1 MGCITVVDHNNAEVS
16 NLHRQIINTEGGKGT
31 SKARY
36 ARDAMRSLNITVSV
50 MAVTE
55 PLNWDNAMDLVRGK
69 DCVVDTS
76 DNPCTQYLINDSCV
90 LAGRELETAAITNG
104 VSGRGGGPILLVSGS
119 AMVTEGELT
128 VYNHQG
134 GGGGVLPM
142 PIPQDQPCGTEKQ
155 FVFAA
160 DKGIIRKDGKV
171 ISDPVRTREE

>member
-104 VSGRGGGPILLVSGS
+104 VSGRGGGPILLVRGR
-119 AMVTEGELT
+119 AMGTEGQIT
-128 VYNHQG
+128 VYNHRG
-134 GGGGVLPM
+134 GRGCYQCLYPKPNPM
-142 PIPQDQPCGTEKQ
+142 VVRNEFIAK
-155 FVFAA
+155 
-160 DKGIIRKDGKV
+160 DKGLIRKNGRV
-171 ISDPVRTREE
+171 ISAPVRIR